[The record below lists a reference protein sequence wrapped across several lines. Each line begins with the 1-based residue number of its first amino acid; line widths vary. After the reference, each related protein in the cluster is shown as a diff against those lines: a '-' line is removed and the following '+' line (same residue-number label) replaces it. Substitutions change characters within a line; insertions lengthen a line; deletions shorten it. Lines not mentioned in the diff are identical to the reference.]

1 MRLFSSFSLL
11 GSFTGRCFEE
21 SDPVG
26 FAACSGVA
34 EEWLFR
40 GEGKDAGEWDLG
52 FVPFED
58 EDAAWA

>member
-1 MRLFSSFSLL
+1 MRLCLAFSLL
-11 GSFTGRCFEE
+11 SSFTGRCFEE
-21 SDPVG
+21 SYPVG

-34 EEWLFR
+34 EEGLFR
-40 GEGKDAGEWDLG
+40 GEREDAGEWDLG

>member
-1 MRLFSSFSLL
+1 M
-11 GSFTGRCFEE
+11 
-21 SDPVG
+21 G

-34 EEWLFR
+34 EEGLFR
-40 GEGKDAGEWDLG
+40 GEREDAGEWDLG